1 MPETREDTGISK
13 QQWEELASAAWECR
27 ENAYI
32 QGDTRVGA
40 ALLTGSGK
48 IFTGCNLEHIFRCH
62 DVHAEVNAITTM
74 VAAGETELKAI
85 IIVAE
90 CGLFTPCGGCL
101 DWIFQLGG
109 PDCLVACQARP
120 GGEIRVFT
128 AGELMPQYPRY

>member
-1 MPETREDTGISK
+1 MPGTREDTGISK
-13 QQWEELASAAWECR
+13 QQWEELAAAAWECR

-40 ALLTGSGK
+40 ARLTGSGK

-62 DVHAEVNAITTM
+62 DVHAEVNAITSM
-74 VAAGETELKAI
+74 VAAGATDLKAI

-109 PDCLVACQARP
+109 PDCLVACQARA

-128 AGELMPQYPRY
+128 AAELMPQYPRY

>member
-1 MPETREDTGISK
+1 MTRKKEENGVTET
-13 QQWEELASAAWECR
+13 QWQELAAAAWRGR

-32 QGDTRVGA
+32 QGDTKVGA

-48 IFTGCNLEHIFRCH
+48 IFSGCNLEHIFRCH
-62 DVHAEVNAITTM
+62 DVHAEVNAITSM
-74 VAAGETELKAI
+74 VAAGETGLKAI

-109 PDCLVACQARP
+109 ADCLVACQSRP

-128 AGELMPQYPRY
+128 AAELMPHYPRY